1 MPDNTLAIV
10 SYYLCIVVARVL
22 VNGLNNGDHTVV
34 VGYVFNGDAEDV
46 SGLETGHFIHILAG
60 KSRQSRQKQ
69 AEQAKRDVRG
79 IGHGVRVLK
88 A

>member
-60 KSRQSRQKQ
+60 KSRQKQ
-69 AEQAKRDVRG
+69 AEQAERDVRG
-79 IGHGVRVLK
+79 IGHGVSVLK

>member
-60 KSRQSRQKQ
+60 KSRQSRQSRQ
-69 AEQAKRDVRG
+69 REM
-79 IGHGVRVLK
+79 
-88 A
+88 